1 MKNILKLSFILLFIV
16 SLWSCVQP
24 IDNYKG
30 GIIYIKDNRDTP
42 SVVIKLKDKNDKYF
56 FKKIYLIDFDFNRYN
71 VGDTIK

>member
-16 SLWSCVQP
+16 SLWSCAEP
-24 IDNYKG
+24 IDNYKD
-30 GIIYIKDNRDTP
+30 GIITFKSNSVTP

-56 FKKIYLIDFDFNRYN
+56 FKKIYLIDFDFKRYN